1 MHQFKIFCLY
11 IMCFKTGTYYIP
23 ADCSEH
29 SDTPSLKSENHY
41 TLLLRKIKKE
51 GAVRKVPKMQKRQDF
66 QQALAFLHL
75 KSY

>member
-1 MHQFKIFCLY
+1 MKAFPSCLL
-11 IMCFKTGTYYIP
+11 FV
-23 ADCSEH
+23 S
-29 SDTPSLKSENHY
+29 
-41 TLLLRKIKKE
+41 IKK

>member
-1 MHQFKIFCLY
+1 MY
-11 IMCFKTGTYYIP
+11 
-23 ADCSEH
+23 
-29 SDTPSLKSENHY
+29 
-41 TLLLRKIKKE
+41 KKD

>member
-1 MHQFKIFCLY
+1 
-11 IMCFKTGTYYIP
+11 MCFKTGTYYIP

-51 GAVRKVPKMQKRQDF
+51 AETYCFRF
-66 QQALAFLHL
+66 FLL
-75 KSY
+75 IIRIRN